1 RYLSVL
7 CVNMLGTARYVP
19 YRQLIDMPVCWLGV
33 REGAGEEAEKERRR
47 GEPRERECDSV
58 GRSRE
63 RRGRGLYHWL
73 SALERERERD
83 GYLWSIQRGREREDW
98 TPPEG
103 GEGWKEGE
111 GDGDTAALHAPRRD
125 D

>member
-1 RYLSVL
+1 MSLL
-7 CVNMLGTARYVP
+7 
-19 YRQLIDMPVCWLGV
+19 
-33 REGAGEEAEKERRR
+33 AGSKGR
-47 GEPRERECDSV
+47 SW

-63 RRGRGLYHWL
+63 GKKKRRAKRRGNVTLSGEAERGGEGGCTTGFQRW
-73 SALERERERD
+73 RERD

-111 GDGDTAALHAPRRD
+111 GDGDTAALYAPRRD